1 MDARG
6 KIRGIPGSSEWRDH
20 RGVARL
26 PLQLDRCLVL
36 DEEERR
42 RMPALYRDGRLRDQT
57 FAADA
62 DGRVRFSLSESRGIR
77 GQQSNGRRYSERW
90 RKNLRD
96 LSRDVC
102 RGEGRPSSV
111 SPLVETTTAPALSFL
126 PPTEFFQPEHAA
138 IFR

>member
-1 MDARG
+1 METGG
-6 KIRGIPGSSEWRDH
+6 KIRSVPRSFEWRDH

-42 RMPALYRDGRLRDQT
+42 RTPALYRDGRLRDQT

-62 DGRVRFSLSESRGIR
+62 DGRARLPLSESRRIR
-77 GQQSNGRRYSERW
+77 GQQSYGRRYSDRW

-96 LSRDVC
+96 LSRDIC
-102 RGEGRPSSV
+102 RGEGRSSSV
-111 SPLVETTTAPALSFL
+111 
-126 PPTEFFQPEHAA
+126 
-138 IFR
+138 

>member
-1 MDARG
+1 METGAALRSVP
-6 KIRGIPGSSEWRDH
+6 RSFEWRDH

-36 DEEERR
+36 DEEKRR
-42 RMPALYRDGRLRDQT
+42 RTPPLYRDGRLRDQT

-62 DGRVRFSLSESRGIR
+62 DGRARFSLSESRRIR
-77 GQQSNGRRYSERW
+77 GQQSNSRRHPERW

-102 RGEGRPSSV
+102 RGEGRSSSV
-111 SPLVETTTAPALSFL
+111 SPLVVATTVPALSFL
-126 PPTEFFQPEHAA
+126 APTEFFQPERAA

>member
-1 MDARG
+1 METGAALRSVP
-6 KIRGIPGSSEWRDH
+6 RSFEWRDH

-36 DEEERR
+36 DEKERR
-42 RMPALYRDGRLRDQT
+42 RTPALYRDGRLRDQT

-62 DGRVRFSLSESRGIR
+62 DGRAHLPFSESRRIR
-77 GQQSNGRRYSERW
+77 GQQSNGRRYPERW

-102 RGEGRPSSV
+102 RGDRRSSSV

-126 PPTEFFQPEHAA
+126 PPTESFQPERAA